1 MQPSAGNPRPNAQ
14 GRLGC
19 RDRQIRGWSHLRG
32 DALTP
37 NADGYAARA
46 AQRDLAGESDLAVL
60 YAKGMQPSHPILQLR
75 DFSRGRRI
83 RRDTPGFRELLS
95 QLDSPYQAIPTACH

>member
-1 MQPSAGNPRPNAQ
+1 MSVGAADSKEINWTNKSG
-14 GRLGC
+14 
-19 RDRQIRGWSHLRG
+19 GWSHLRG

-37 NADGYAARA
+37 NADGYTGRA
-46 AQRDLAGESDLAVL
+46 AQRDLMGESDLAIL

-83 RRDTPGFRELLS
+83 RSDNPGPPGLLPP
-95 QLDSPYQAIPTACH
+95 LDSPY